1 MFGTTLRTD
10 KLKIDVQVETQN
22 GKKFLGSMF
31 VRRDQRM
38 SDLLNDDRSFL
49 PLETT
54 EGLVVNLNK
63 LTIVYVTQLHQYV
76 DDGRVRDPYE
86 ILGVHSQVSNDE
98 IQQIYHL
105 GAKNYH
111 PDVIQS
117 LGLPAEFHDLANTQ
131 MARINDAYERI
142 ERERQSD
149 T

>member
-1 MFGTTLRTD
+1 MFGNTQRLD

-86 ILGVHSQVSNDE
+86 ILGVHSQVSDE
-98 IQQIYHL
+98 ELKQIYHTR
-105 GAKNYH
+105 ARNYH

-117 LGLPAEFHDLANTQ
+117 LGLSAEFNDLANTQ
-131 MARINDAYERI
+131 MARINDAYECI
-142 ERERQSD
+142 ERERKSGP
-149 T
+149 